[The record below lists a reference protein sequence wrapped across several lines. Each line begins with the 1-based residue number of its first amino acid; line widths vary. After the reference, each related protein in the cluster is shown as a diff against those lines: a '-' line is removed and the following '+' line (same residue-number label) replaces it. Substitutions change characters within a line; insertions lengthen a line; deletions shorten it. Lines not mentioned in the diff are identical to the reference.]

1 VVFLALLKGKSA
13 VLSIDNFGC
22 TDSPEVGQNRE
33 TFCLGVILSGQRQE
47 PPLLDDAQ
55 TQHANPIARFSDT
68 FALRIF
74 KIVSACRKKSTATA
88 NESYLADRLP
98 RSNGRSEFA
107 QGRACLHGLLEEM
120 GETQKV
126 GSADDRSPIWPDG
139 FVGSL
144 SHSDAWIW
152 GCVARETDLVSIG
165 IDTELIASVATRQD
179 VEDTVATDSEWSLV
193 RQSGL
198 TLEETF
204 TLVFSAKES
213 FYKCW
218 HPLVKTYFDFF
229 DVEVVA
235 LTPSTLSLK
244 TLSTHPGFG
253 SGPSVLKVHYS
264 KHHSSI
270 FTATWME
277 EGDESWI

>member
-1 VVFLALLKGKSA
+1 MSPILQIDSLDLTVRGAIPTTVKLIKSSPHVVPSTNYLPCPPPTPPNQWAASVLPSCIASQCSARPADELAVGSK
-13 VLSIDNFGC
+13 FG
-22 TDSPEVGQNRE
+22 R
-33 TFCLGVILSGQRQE
+33 R
-47 PPLLDDAQ
+47 
-55 TQHANPIARFSDT
+55 
-68 FALRIF
+68 
-74 KIVSACRKKSTATA
+74 
-88 NESYLADRLP
+88 
-98 RSNGRSEFA
+98 RSEFA